1 MPVPRVLDD
10 LLFTLVI
17 CRQALPRDTHPIHV
31 ARLQII
37 ERIIRQAVD
46 REPRE
51 WAAILARSE
60 QVVDQA
66 LAQRNSDRH

>member
-1 MPVPRVLDD
+1 MPTPRVLDD
-10 LLFTLVI
+10 LLFTLAI
-17 CRQALPRDTHPIHV
+17 CRQQLPQGTHPIHL

-66 LAQRNSDRH
+66 LEQRR